1 MANYDAR
8 HSAPHRGAKYVGLEW
23 HMRTAAVGVLLM
35 AWSVC
40 AVIAAQD
47 AANVLRFEVAS
58 IKPSPTDDG
67 KLRISI
73 WGTTVP
79 GGRWRSR
86 NASLDKIIRSAY
98 PDHPLAEQ
106 FSSGYEMCG
115 IPTATCWRGKDAGKS
130 QHTTCGVP
138 S

>member
-67 KLRISI
+67 KLRI
-73 WGTTVP
+73 
-79 GGRWRSR
+79 
-86 NASLDKIIRSAY
+86 IRSAY